1 MIKRPKHADFLL
13 DVLYLAFT
21 SFGGPQ
27 VHYALFIKKLVNE
40 KKHLSEDDFLEIQ
53 ALCSILPGPT
63 STQTIT
69 AIGFKKGGPVLA
81 YLTLL
86 VWITPAVFTMTLAA
100 YGMTYLKNKAIL
112 DYVLPVGIGLIINAG
127 FQMAQK
133 VIKGWLYYLL
143 MFLTLIIGIYFQ
155 SPYIF
160 PLTILMGGV
169 ISSFNF
175 DRFPKQHKHK
185 MIIPWANFNLYWGFG
200 IGLAILGEFTNAF
213 PVKLFEN
220 FYRNG
225 SLVFGGGQVLAPVLF
240 TEFVEFKQLISADD
254 FLTGMTL
261 SQSLPGPVFALTSY
275 LGVILMKDYGLF
287 GELMGS
293 AIGALGIFLP
303 GTFLIFFV
311 IRIWGQ
317 LKQYRFIRASLAG
330 IQASSVGLTFVAVYL
345 FLHPIIA
352 KSDYISIGIVVAS
365 FLIAQ
370 FTKLPTILLFV
381 FGLLFG
387 IWLNA

>member
-1 MIKRPKHADFLL
+1 MSKPKQFDFLM
-13 DVLYLAFT
+13 DVFVLACT

-27 VHYALFIKKLVNE
+27 VHHALFIKKLVNE
-40 KKHLSEDDFLEIQ
+40 KQYISEEDYLELL

-63 STQTIT
+63 STQTII
-69 AIGFKKGGPVLA
+69 AIGFKKGGPLLA

-86 VWITPAVFTMTLAA
+86 TWITPAVFIMTLAA
-100 YGMTYLKNKAIL
+100 YGMTYLQNKSIL
-112 DYVLPVGIGLIINAG
+112 DYVLPVGIGLIIQAG
-127 FQMAQK
+127 WQMAQK
-133 VIKGWLYYLL
+133 VIQGWLYYLL
-143 MFLTLIIGIYFQ
+143 MFLTLVIGVYFQ
-155 SPYIF
+155 NPYIF
-160 PLTILMGGV
+160 PLMIFMGGLV
-169 ISSFNF
+169 SSLNF
-175 DRFPKQHKHK
+175 DRFPKQNKHK

-200 IGLAILGEFTNAF
+200 IGLAILGHFTDYF
-213 PVKLFEN
+213 PIRLFEN

-240 TEFVEFKQLISADD
+240 TEFVEFKHLISSED
-254 FLTGMTL
+254 FLTGMSL

-275 LGVILMKDYGLF
+275 LGVLLMKDYGLF

-293 AIGALGIFLP
+293 IIGALGIFLP

-330 IQASSVGLTFVAVYL
+330 IQSASVGLTFVAVYL
-345 FLHPIIA
+345 FLDPIIK
-352 KSDYISIGIVVAS
+352 KSDYISIGIVIAS

-370 FTKLPTILLFV
+370 FTKLPTILMFAL
-381 FGLLFG
+381 GLLIG
-387 IWLNA
+387 VVLNA

>member
-1 MIKRPKHADFLL
+1 MFKRPKHTDFLL
-13 DVLYLAFT
+13 DVLFLAFT

-27 VHYALFIKKLVNE
+27 VHYALFIKKLVNQ
-40 KKHLSEDDFLEIQ
+40 KRYLSEEEFLEIQ

-100 YGMTYLKNKAIL
+100 YGMTYLKNKSIL
-112 DYVLPVGIGLIINAG
+112 DYVLPVGIGLIVQAG
-127 FQMAQK
+127 FQMSQK
-133 VIKGWLYYLL
+133 VINGWLYYVL
-143 MFLTLIIGIYFQ
+143 MFLTLLIGVYFQ
-155 SPYIF
+155 SPFIF
-160 PLTILMGGV
+160 PLTILLGGV
-169 ISSFNF
+169 VSSFNY
-175 DRFPKQHKHK
+175 DRFPKQNKHK

-200 IGLAILGEFTNAF
+200 LGLAILGHFTDYF
-213 PVKLFEN
+213 PIKLFEN

-240 TEFVEFKQLISADD
+240 TEFVEFKQLISADE

-275 LGVILMKDYGLF
+275 LGVILMKDYGLI

-293 AIGALGIFLP
+293 VIGALGIFLP

-345 FLHPIIA
+345 FIQPIIQ
-352 KSDYISIGIVVAS
+352 KKRLH
-365 FLIAQ
+365 F
-370 FTKLPTILLFV
+370 FRNCNRFV
-381 FGLLFG
+381 FNCPIYQIANYFVVCLWFIVWNL
-387 IWLNA
+387 A